1 VIGLAAEPSSGC
13 WLAHPLRSRQRL
25 IAMRNDKT
33 ERITRI
39 ITNSKVTQVFD
50 IMADHG
56 MVFPGKERAWAR
68 SYVGLA

>member
-1 VIGLAAEPSSGC
+1 M
-13 WLAHPLRSRQRL
+13 
-25 IAMRNDKT
+25 AMRNDKT

-50 IMADHG
+50 IMADDG

-68 SYVGLA
+68 SYVGLV